1 MSDLNLENIV
11 GFKAVD
17 KDGNEQNVTVDEMVD
32 MVSTRMVMALS
43 ETSTFAAAAATG
55 NDVYENELPTVTDAA
70 NVRVLQSSGDAAKMT
85 MQSLASKLGELIGTV
100 TLQKNGLVRKNM
112 APTFWEINTESYI
125 KISMETV
132 YTSASFIISC
142 FSGGTNLL
150 DIINVGAASAATPTC
165 MRVTGGIGNYSIYY
179 MDSSGNLF
187 IKPYLKENSWI
198 NIIPLNSQR
207 AMTNV
212 ELIIGA
218 LNTEGLKTFVYK

>member
-1 MSDLNLENIV
+1 MSDLNLDNIV

-17 KDGNEQNVTVDEMVD
+17 KDGNEQNVTVDEMVE

-43 ETSTFAAAAATG
+43 ETSTFAAVAAAG

-70 NVRVLQSSGDAAKMT
+70 NVRVLQSSGDAAQMT

-165 MRVTGGIGNYSIYY
+165 MRVTGGIGNSIYY

>member
-1 MSDLNLENIV
+1 MSDLNLDNIV

-43 ETSTFAAAAATG
+43 ETSTFAAVAATG

-70 NVRVLQSSGDAAKMT
+70 NVRVLQSSGDAAQMT
-85 MQSLASKLGELIGTV
+85 MQSLASKLGGLIGTV

-165 MRVTGGIGNYSIYY
+165 MRVTGDIGNSIYY

>member
-1 MSDLNLENIV
+1 MADKKLN
-11 GFKAVD
+11 
-17 KDGNEQNVTVDEMVD
+17 Q
-32 MVSTRMVMALS
+32 VSQLTDFDYALVVK
-43 ETSTFAAAAATG
+43 G
-55 NDVYENELPTVTDAA
+55 NDVAKVTK
-70 NVRVLQSSGDAAKMT
+70 Q
-85 MQSLASKLGELIGTV
+85 QLATILGELIGTV

-142 FSGGTNLL
+142 FSGGVNLL
-150 DIINVGAASAATPTC
+150 DIINVGAASAAAPTC
-165 MRVTGGIGNYSIYY
+165 MRVTEGIGNSIYY

>member
-1 MSDLNLENIV
+1 MSDLNLDNIV

-43 ETSTFAAAAATG
+43 ETSTFAAVAATG

-70 NVRVLQSSGDAAKMT
+70 NVRVLQSSGDAAQMT

-165 MRVTGGIGNYSIYY
+165 MRVTGGIGNSIYY

>member
-1 MSDLNLENIV
+1 MSDLNLDNIV

-43 ETSTFAAAAATG
+43 ETSTFAAVAATG

-70 NVRVLQSSGDAAKMT
+70 NVRVLQNSGDAAQMT

-165 MRVTGGIGNYSIYY
+165 MRVTGGIGNSIYY

>member
-1 MSDLNLENIV
+1 
-11 GFKAVD
+11 
-17 KDGNEQNVTVDEMVD
+17 
-32 MVSTRMVMALS
+32 
-43 ETSTFAAAAATG
+43 
-55 NDVYENELPTVTDAA
+55 
-70 NVRVLQSSGDAAKMT
+70 
-85 MQSLASKLGELIGTV
+85 
-100 TLQKNGLVRKNM
+100 M

-165 MRVTGGIGNYSIYY
+165 MRVTGGIGNSIYY

-207 AMTNV
+207 AMANV

>member
-1 MSDLNLENIV
+1 ML
-11 GFKAVD
+11 
-17 KDGNEQNVTVDEMVD
+17 
-32 MVSTRMVMALS
+32 
-43 ETSTFAAAAATG
+43 
-55 NDVYENELPTVTDAA
+55 
-70 NVRVLQSSGDAAKMT
+70 
-85 MQSLASKLGELIGTV
+85 LGGLIGTV
-100 TLQKNGLVRKNM
+100 TLQKNGLVRANM

-165 MRVTGGIGNYSIYY
+165 MRVAGNTGNSIYY

-218 LNTEGLKTFVYK
+218 LNTEELKTFVYK

>member
-1 MSDLNLENIV
+1 
-11 GFKAVD
+11 
-17 KDGNEQNVTVDEMVD
+17 
-32 MVSTRMVMALS
+32 
-43 ETSTFAAAAATG
+43 
-55 NDVYENELPTVTDAA
+55 
-70 NVRVLQSSGDAAKMT
+70 
-85 MQSLASKLGELIGTV
+85 
-100 TLQKNGLVRKNM
+100 M

-165 MRVTGGIGNYSIYY
+165 MRVTGGTGNSIYY

>member
-1 MSDLNLENIV
+1 ML
-11 GFKAVD
+11 
-17 KDGNEQNVTVDEMVD
+17 
-32 MVSTRMVMALS
+32 
-43 ETSTFAAAAATG
+43 
-55 NDVYENELPTVTDAA
+55 
-70 NVRVLQSSGDAAKMT
+70 
-85 MQSLASKLGELIGTV
+85 LGELIGTV
-100 TLQKNGLVRKNM
+100 TLQNNGLVRKNM

-142 FSGGTNLL
+142 YSGGTNLL
-150 DIINVGAASAATPTC
+150 DIINVGAASSATPTC
-165 MRVTGGIGNYSIYY
+165 MRVTGGIGNSIYY